1 MLAIIYS
8 VFFAQLLATSQAA
21 VRFSTSQKSTI
32 QPLTSQQADTSLPLS
47 PHSTSRPDPPMLV
60 RKGLPPIPSTVVGRK
75 QAGLFVE
82 MFELLPDTLT
92 STDYNIATEQGVTRK
107 PKHRDLSI
115 LEWAQTFAVYM
126 AVLSQTAP
134 QRVVDL
140 LGYQQQINNR
150 L

>member
-1 MLAIIYS
+1 
-8 VFFAQLLATSQAA
+8 
-21 VRFSTSQKSTI
+21 
-32 QPLTSQQADTSLPLS
+32 
-47 PHSTSRPDPPMLV
+47 MLV
-60 RKGLPPIPSTVVGRK
+60 SKGLPPIPTKVVGRK